1 MLVFKRLFKF
11 YLDASIHV
19 ALAVL
24 ALYWTSVYLLNI
36 LPNYIL
42 AGFLFFSTIGYYNLV
57 KYGGHLKVPDGF
69 DRTSFIMIRTL
80 TVISF
85 FLTII
90 FSVLL
95 PLRLYA
101 VLGVMFVLGA
111 LYFIPLFPNKK
122 SLRSWGLIKI
132 LIVGLV
138 WTGSTSVLPIMDR
151 ELPWHP
157 DFIFLGL
164 QRFLLVLVLMIPFEI
179 RDLKKDPASLHTLPQ
194 KFGLVPTR
202 WIGYLMILFWFPLT
216 FMRLYFTEVEVW
228 TRLGLSLI
236 LFASIHYAKKSQS
249 RYYANFWVESIPLLF
264 WAALWWA
271 YFGSVDGM
279 I

>member
-1 MLVFKRLFKF
+1 MLVFKRLFDF

-36 LPNYIL
+36 PPNYIL

-69 DRTSFIMIRTL
+69 ERTSFLMIRTL

-85 FLTII
+85 FLTMV

-95 PLRLYA
+95 PLRLY
-101 VLGVMFVLGA
+101 VILGVMFVLGG
-111 LYFIPLFPNKK
+111 LYFMPLFPNSK

-132 LIVGLV
+132 LIVGFV
-138 WTGSTSVLPIMDR
+138 WTGSTFVLPILDSQ
-151 ELPWHP
+151 LPWHP

-164 QRFLLVLVLMIPFEI
+164 QRLLLILILMIPFEI
-179 RDLKKDPASLHTLPQ
+179 RDLKKDPVSLHTLPQ
-194 KFGLVPTR
+194 KFGLRPTR
-202 WIGYLMILFWFPLT
+202 WIGYLMILFLFPLT
-216 FMRLYFTEVEVW
+216 FMRVYFTEVEVW
-228 TRLGLSLI
+228 TRLCLSLI
-236 LFASIHYAKKSQS
+236 LFASIYYARKSQS
-249 RYYANFWVESIPLLF
+249 RYYASFWVESIPLLF
-264 WAALWWA
+264 WGVLWWA
-271 YFGSVDGM
+271 YFGPVEWLS
-279 I
+279 